1 MPNNRSA
8 NAVLSLIK
16 LALDSGEKDYS
27 PEFDDWE
34 SIYEIAD
41 AQGVLA
47 IIYDVIEKLP
57 AEARPDMEWL
67 MEWIGQV
74 NIMEYMYEQHKTVIG
89 KLADFYNS
97 HGIKMM
103 LLKGYGLSLNYP
115 NPNHRPVGDI
125 DSYNFGQWQK
135 ADKVLHEEL
144 GIEIDNSHHHHTVF
158 KFEGVTVENH
168 YEFINT
174 KGHRSSVAFEKR
186 LEELSQKPCDI
197 LEVGNSKISIPHPD
211 FNALFI
217 LRHCAGHFRATQL
230 TLRQLLDWLLFVKK
244 EHKRIN
250 WDDLYTFLKKM
261 NLNRFANCL
270 NAIGVKYLG
279 FEKDLFPEI
288 EKDDK
293 LVDRVLND
301 ILSPEFTERED
312 GTVIGGLRVKPRRWW
327 HNRWKQR
334 ICFPDSLL
342 SDFIHQFYA
351 KLLKPAHFRD

>member
-27 PEFDDWE
+27 HEFDDWE
-34 SIYEIAD
+34 SIYDVAD

-47 IIYDVIEKLP
+47 VIYDVIEKLP
-57 AEARPDMEWL
+57 EESRPDLELL
-67 MEWIGQV
+67 MEWVGQV
-74 NIMEYMYEQHKTVIG
+74 NIMECMYEQHKTVIG
-89 KLADFYNS
+89 KLADFYS
-97 HGIKMM
+97 SRGIGLM

-115 NPNHRPVGDI
+115 IPNHRPVGDI
-125 DSYNFGQWQK
+125 DSYNFGRWQQ
-135 ADKVLHEEL
+135 ADEAIKKTY

-186 LEELSQKPCDI
+186 LEELSQKPCAI

-244 EHKRIN
+244 EHNRIN
-250 WDDLYTFLKKM
+250 WDDLYTFLEKM

-312 GTVIGGLRVKPRRWW
+312 GTFIGGLRVKPRRWW

-342 SDFIHQFYA
+342 SDFLHQFYS